1 MKEMIALED
10 LLERKEEEEAQEAQ
24 EEDLEEAP
32 GVVIHQ
38 ELEEQ
43 TEVVFST
50 RETSL
55 LSERRSF
62 GRRWVKKIKDRAAR
76 IKTLFEMIASLALT
90 L

>member
-43 TEVVFST
+43 TEVVSST

-62 GRRWVKKIKDRAAR
+62 GRR
-76 IKTLFEMIASLALT
+76 
-90 L
+90 